1 MRTNKNFVCIIDD
14 DLVLGN
20 LIKNRINKIPG
31 FECNDVFPDPIEFLD
46 SNTRPDI
53 ILLDVLMP
61 RLNGVEAID
70 LILKKYPET
79 AIIMNTIK
87 DDTESIF
94 EALRKGA
101 LGYLDK
107 QSHDDSLAEVLNSV
121 AGGGAY
127 MAPSIALKVFKAFQ
141 RPKANLESLSPRE
154 KDVAQAILDGLTYLK
169 IAIKYGISI
178 DTVRMN
184 VRNIYRKLNI
194 NSKSQLFKLT
204 NN

>member
-1 MRTNKNFVCIIDD
+1 MNKSNHIVTIIDD
-14 DLVLGN
+14 DFVLAN
-20 LIKNRINKIPG
+20 LTRNRINKISG
-31 FECNDVFPDPIEFLD
+31 FSCEDFYIDPIEFLKSD
-46 SNTRPDI
+46 TKPDI
-53 ILLDVLMP
+53 ILLDILMP
-61 RLNGVEAID
+61 TMNGVEAID
-70 LILKKYPET
+70 LILKKHPET

-101 LGYLDK
+101 LGYVDK
-107 QSHDDSLAEVLNSV
+107 QSHDESLADVLNTV

-154 KDVAQAILDGLTYLK
+154 KDVAQSILDGLTYLK
-169 IAIKYGISI
+169 IAMKYGISI

-204 NN
+204 NS